1 MERYKD
7 SSLTPAERAE
17 DLLSKMSLHE
27 KMAQI
32 RGIFPFGVPGDGTDD
47 WVPGRGIGQ
56 ISALR
61 VQMSETTKEEAIEW
75 INSMQQ
81 MVIRE
86 SPHGI
91 PAAFHMEG
99 VNGAYFHGDTN
110 YPTGVSRGA
119 TFDPELEEEIAENI
133 AGIELAAGIT
143 QILAP
148 VLDVARDPRMGRCGE
163 SYGEDPTLASA
174 LGSAYARGIQKVTN
188 GGRKAAATAKHFFGF
203 HSSRGGIHGG
213 GSSIGERELRES
225 YGKSFQAAISEA
237 DLKGIMPCYNVM
249 DGIPFSAS
257 RKFLTEIL
265 REKMGFTGVTV
276 SDYSAV
282 SQVFDVKKV
291 GECYADAGE
300 KCLKAGMDVEL
311 PSPLAYDDE
320 LERRFHDGELDI
332 KILDT
337 SVKRILEEKFR
348 MGLFENPYGDLSL
361 VKEAIDKEHHSCAAK
376 RAAEES
382 IVLLKN
388 DGVLPVAKESG
399 IRKVAVI
406 GPQAVNA
413 RFYFGGYTHLSMMES
428 SRAAR
433 NTLAGVGSENGSLTE
448 DRLIPGTKVQKDDGE
463 HFDSVLSWIDADC
476 QTLLDALKEERPDIN
491 FVWAKGYP
499 IAGASEED
507 FPEAIAAAEDA
518 DLVIMTLGGKYGT
531 GSIATM
537 GEGIDATDINL
548 PKCQDTLIERLAV
561 FGKPMIGIHFG
572 GRPISSD
579 AADRHLNAIVEA
591 FCPASY
597 GAQAV
602 TGVLFGD
609 INPSGKLPVSIA
621 YNAGQVPVVYS
632 HENGS
637 CWHQAMSIGF
647 PDYVDCSHHPRYHF
661 GHGLSYTEFEYSSL
675 DISSHS
681 VRPDEEVQISLSVT
695 NKGKRNGTEIVQLY
709 LSDEHASVVRP
720 VMELAG
726 FARVTLNA
734 GETKRLRFIVH
745 PSQMAFLDEDM
756 RWKTE
761 KGNFHVLVGAASDD
775 IRLEDRFAVSED
787 AFIDERTRAFYS
799 IGQLI

>member
-1 MERYKD
+1 MDRYLD
-7 SSLTPAERAE
+7 TALTPAERAK
-17 DLLSKMSLHE
+17 DLLSKMSLSE

-61 VQMSETTKEEAIEW
+61 VQMTETTREEAVDW
-75 INSMQQ
+75 LRGMQEL
-81 MVIRE
+81 VLRE
-86 SPHGI
+86 SPHAI
-91 PAAFHMEG
+91 PAAIHMEG
-99 VNGAYFHGDTN
+99 VNGAYFQGTAN

-119 TFDPELEEEIAENI
+119 SFDPALEEEIAENV
-133 AGIELAAGIT
+133 ARIELSAGIT

-163 SYGEDPTLASA
+163 SYGEDPTLAAA
-174 LGSAYARGIQKVTN
+174 LGSAYTKGIQKVTA
-188 GGRKAAATAKHFFGF
+188 GGRRAAATAKHFFGF

-213 GSSIGERELRES
+213 GSSIGERELREV
-225 YGKSFQAAISEA
+225 YGKSFQAAITEA
-237 DLKGIMPCYNVM
+237 DLKGVMPCYNVM

-257 RKFLTEIL
+257 RRYLTEIL

-300 KCLKAGMDVEL
+300 KCLRAGMDVEL

-320 LERRFHDGELDI
+320 LERRFADGEIDMAVLDAAV
-332 KILDT
+332 L
-337 SVKRILEEKFR
+337 RILEEKFR
-348 MGLFENPYGDLSL
+348 MGLFEHPFGDLAL
-361 VKEAIDKEHHSCAAK
+361 LEEAIAAEKQSGAAK

-388 DGVLPVAKESG
+388 DNLLPLSPSAGLKK
-399 IRKVAVI
+399 IAVI
-406 GPQAVNA
+406 GPHAGNA

-428 SRAAR
+428 TRAAR
-433 NTLAGVGSENGSLTE
+433 NTMAGVGSGNEALAE
-448 DRLIPGTKVQKDDGE
+448 DSLIPGTKVQKDDGD
-463 HFDSVLSWIDADC
+463 HFDSVLTWIDPGC
-476 QTLLDALKEERPDIN
+476 PTLLDALKKRFPGVI
-491 FVWAKGYP
+491 FTWAKGYP

-507 FPEAIAAAEDA
+507 FEEALAAASDA
-518 DLVIMTLGGKYGT
+518 DLVVLTLGGKYGT

-537 GEGIDATDINL
+537 GEGIDSTDINL
-548 PKCQDTLIERLAV
+548 PTCQDSLIRKLAAM
-561 FGKPMIGIHFG
+561 GKKMVGVHFG

-579 AADRHLNAIVEA
+579 AADECLGAIVEA

-597 GAQAV
+597 GAEAV
-602 TGVLFGD
+602 TGVLAGD
-609 INPSGKLPVSIA
+609 INPSGKLPVSVA
-621 YNAGQVPVVYS
+621 CNAGQVPVVYS

-647 PDYVDCSHHPRYHF
+647 PDYVDRPHHPRYHF
-661 GHGLSYTEFEYSSL
+661 GHGLSYTSFAYSDL
-675 DISSHS
+675 VLGNDCIS
-681 VRPDEEVQISLSVT
+681 PEEELTVSFTVANT
-695 NKGKRNGTEIVQLY
+695 GEREGTEIVQLY
-709 LSDEHASVVRP
+709 LADEHASVVRP

-726 FARVTLNA
+726 FCRVPLRA
-734 GETKRLRFIVH
+734 GEKKTVTFQVS

-756 RWKTE
+756 RWKIE
-761 KGNFHVLVGAASDD
+761 KGRFSVLIGASSDD
-775 IRLEDRFAVSED
+775 IRLTGGFTVTEDR
-787 AFIDERTRAFYS
+787 FIDERTRRFYA
-799 IGQLI
+799 L